1 MHFSKNFYFKSNA
14 NLFWTRAFFEAVVQT
29 FSLMNKDVK
38 LNMLGEDEKKSKES
52 FQLQESKENY
62 TGRKDSR

>member
-1 MHFSKNFYFKSNA
+1 
-14 NLFWTRAFFEAVVQT
+14 
-29 FSLMNKDVK
+29 MNKDVK
-38 LNMLGEDEKKSKES
+38 LNILGEDENKSKES